1 MLQIGL
7 YSPRRELLEE
17 QRKTVEEFNES
28 ACLDLELRSYD
39 TYDALMQGVSNLP
52 IDVLFYDTEQ
62 SKDAEQELL
71 RLVQTVPNCRL
82 VLLSDSERHAVFGYA
97 LRAVGYLT
105 TPLDKEEFLSQLI
118 YLIREQ
124 IQRKEQFLPLK
135 VNGVWSQ
142 IDMNFITFVESAGHN
157 LLFHL
162 LGGRTFKVLSAFK
175 DYQRLLDLNPDFFR
189 CHKSYMVNMR
199 YVKDWSLSAF
209 TLSDGDEVN
218 ISRPYRQA
226 ARCMYAC
233 YVTKP
238 QTELKKN
245 EPQPQMGLR

>member
-1 MLQIGL
+1 MQIAL
-7 YSPRRELLEE
+7 YSPRPALLEA
-17 QRKTVEEFNES
+17 QRKAVEEFNET
-28 ACLDLELRSYD
+28 ACLDLELKSYD

-52 IDVLFYDTEQ
+52 FDVLFYDTEGGR
-62 SKDAEQELL
+62 DTEQELL

-118 YLIREQ
+118 YLIRES
-124 IQRKEQFLPLK
+124 IQRKEQFLPIK

-162 LGGRTFKVLSAFK
+162 QGGRNFKVLSAFK

-199 YVKDWSLSAF
+199 HVKDWALTAF
-209 TLSDGDEVN
+209 TLNDGEEIN

-226 ARCMYAC
+226 ARSMYAC

-238 QTELKKN
+238 RPELQKK
-245 EPQPQMGLR
+245 QDGPQMGLR

>member
-1 MLQIGL
+1 MQIGL
-7 YSPRRELLEE
+7 YSPRQELLEE
-17 QRKTVEEFNES
+17 QRKTVEEFNET
-28 ACLDLELRSYD
+28 ACLDLELKSYD

-52 IDVLFYDTEQ
+52 FDILFYDTEE

-105 TPLDKEEFLSQLI
+105 TPLDKEEYLSLLI
-118 YLIREQ
+118 YLIREK

-135 VNGVWSQ
+135 INGVWSQ
-142 IDMNFITFVESAGHN
+142 IDMNYITFVESAGHN

-162 LGGRTFKVLSAFK
+162 LGGKTFKVLSAFK
-175 DYQRLLDLNPDFFR
+175 QYQRLLDLNPDFFR

-199 YVKDWSLSAF
+199 YVKDWSLTAF

-218 ISRPYRQA
+218 ISRPYRQV
-226 ARCMYAC
+226 ARSIYAC
-233 YVTKP
+233 YVTNVEFHR
-238 QTELKKN
+238 T
-245 EPQPQMGLR
+245 

>member
-1 MLQIGL
+1 MQIAL
-7 YSPRRELLEE
+7 YSPRPSLLEE
-17 QRKTVEEFNES
+17 QRKTVEEFNET

-39 TYDALMQGVSNLP
+39 TYDALMQGVSGVP
-52 IDVLFYDTEQ
+52 FDMLFYDTEG
-62 SKDAEQELL
+62 SRNAEEELL

-97 LRAVGYLT
+97 LKAVGYLT
-105 TPLDKEEFLSQLI
+105 TPLDKEEYLSLLI
-118 YLIREQ
+118 HLIREQ

-135 VNGVWSQ
+135 VNGVWSRL
-142 IDMNFITFVESAGHN
+142 DMGHITYVESSGHS

-162 LGGRTFKVLSAFK
+162 SDRREFKVMAGFR

-199 YVKDWSLSAF
+199 YVKDWSLTAF
-209 TLSDGDEVN
+209 TLKDGEEVN

-226 ARCMYAC
+226 ARSMYAC

-238 QTELKKN
+238 QPEKQRK
-245 EPQPQMGLR
+245 PDGPQMGMR

>member
-1 MLQIGL
+1 MRIGL
-7 YSPRRELLEE
+7 YSPRPALLEE
-17 QRKTVEEFNES
+17 QRQVVEEFNGT
-28 ACLDLELRSYD
+28 ACLDLELQSYD
-39 TYDALMQGVSNLP
+39 TYDALMQGASNLP
-52 IDVLFYDTEQ
+52 FDMLFYDTEG
-62 SKDAEQELL
+62 SRDAEEELL

-97 LRAVGYLT
+97 LRAVGYIT
-105 TPLDKEEFLSQLI
+105 TPLDKEEYLSLLI
-118 YLIREQ
+118 HLIREQ
-124 IQRKEQFLPLK
+124 VQKKEQFLPLK

-142 IDMNFITFVESAGHN
+142 LDMSHITYVESAGHS

-162 LGGRTFKVLSAFK
+162 SDKRELKVMAGFR

-199 YVKDWSLSAF
+199 YVREWSLTAF
-209 TLSDGDEVN
+209 TLKDGDEVN

-226 ARCMYAC
+226 ARSMYAC

-238 QTELKKN
+238 QPAPQKKA
-245 EPQPQMGLR
+245 EPPQMGMR

>member
-1 MLQIGL
+1 MRIGL
-7 YSPRRELLEE
+7 YSPRQELLEE
-17 QRKTVEEFNES
+17 QRKTVEEFNET
-28 ACLDLELRSYD
+28 ACLDLELKSYD

-52 IDVLFYDTEQ
+52 FDILFYDTEE

-71 RLVQTVPNCRL
+71 RLVQTAPNCRL

-105 TPLDKEEFLSQLI
+105 TPLDKEEYLSLLI
-118 YLIREQ
+118 YLIREK

-135 VNGVWSQ
+135 INGVWSQ
-142 IDMNFITFVESAGHN
+142 IDMNYITFVESAGHN

-162 LGGRTFKVLSAFK
+162 LGGKTFKVLSAFK
-175 DYQRLLDLNPDFFR
+175 QYQRLLDLNPDFFR

-199 YVKDWSLSAF
+199 YVKDWSLTAF

-218 ISRPYRQA
+218 ISRPYRQE
-226 ARCMYAC
+226 ARSIYAC

-238 QTELKKN
+238 QPELKKK

>member
-1 MLQIGL
+1 MQIGL
-7 YSPRRELLEE
+7 YSPRSSLLEE
-17 QRKTVEEFNES
+17 QRKTVEEFNET
-28 ACLDLELRSYD
+28 ACLDLELKSYD

-52 IDVLFYDTEQ
+52 FDMLFYDTEG
-62 SKDAEQELL
+62 SKDTEQELL

-105 TPLDKEEFLSQLI
+105 TPLDREEYLSLLI

-124 IQRKEQFLPLK
+124 IQKKEQFLPLK

-142 IDMNFITFVESAGHN
+142 LDMGHITYVESSGHS

-162 LGGRTFKVLSAFK
+162 SDRREFRVMAGFR
-175 DYQRLLDLNPDFFR
+175 DYQRLLDLNPNFFR

-199 YVKDWSLSAF
+199 YVKDWSLTAF
-209 TLSDGDEVN
+209 ILKDGDEVN

-226 ARCMYAC
+226 ARSMYAC

-238 QTELKKN
+238 LPELQKKQ
-245 EPQPQMGLR
+245 EPPQMGLR

>member
-1 MLQIGL
+1 MQIGL
-7 YSPRRELLEE
+7 YSPRQELLEE
-17 QRKTVEEFNES
+17 QRKTVEEFNET
-28 ACLDLELRSYD
+28 ACLDLELKSYD

-52 IDVLFYDTEQ
+52 FDILFYDTEE

-105 TPLDKEEFLSQLI
+105 TPLDKEEYLSLLI
-118 YLIREQ
+118 YLIREK

-135 VNGVWSQ
+135 INGVWSQ
-142 IDMNFITFVESAGHN
+142 IDMNYITFVESAGHN

-162 LGGRTFKVLSAFK
+162 LGGKTFKVLSAFK
-175 DYQRLLDLNPDFFR
+175 QYQRLLDLNPDFFR

-199 YVKDWSLSAF
+199 YVKDWSLTAF

-218 ISRPYRQA
+218 ISRPYRQV
-226 ARCMYAC
+226 ARSIYAC

-238 QTELKKN
+238 QPELKKK

>member
-52 IDVLFYDTEQ
+52 LDVLFYDTEQ

-105 TPLDKEEFLSQLI
+105 TPLDKEEFLSQLV

-162 LGGRTFKVLSAFK
+162 LGGRTFKALSAFK